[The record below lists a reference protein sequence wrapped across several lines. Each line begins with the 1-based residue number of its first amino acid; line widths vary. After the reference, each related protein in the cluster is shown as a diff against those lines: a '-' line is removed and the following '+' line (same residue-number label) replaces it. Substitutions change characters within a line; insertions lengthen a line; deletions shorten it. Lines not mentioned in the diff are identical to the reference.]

1 MRRCSAA
8 ALLRT
13 SRASSAAQ
21 QRSAVAR
28 SSSTSAR
35 AGLRR
40 ASARSKFTSKTPTS
54 RGQRSS
60 AYSYSGVSQSCRL
73 LTRSTC
79 LGRILLARLYSTG
92 PALHFSAA
100 THPTA
105 QSPLS
110 PAFPFL
116 TASSSPAPAGTQL
129 ATPRFLLSLLATSI
143 FLGLSGVTQSVLHL
157 ILGNVSPWSV
167 GVYLGFAIGRGIG
180 SYAGEDWEDREE
192 PGRGAVGLETLGK
205 VTKSPRLAPLRP
217 VRSNSAASSSQQG
230 IKTATMTPTA
240 SPASRHS
247 AWTPAGDPST
257 PRPASPALS
266 AKSASSSSSLES
278 HLIRSLHSFAEPEAA
293 FYYGVPSAR
302 IGEACAA
309 WLCKWGADVLDVE
322 ERTHAVSVM
331 GVEERFNSMQI
342 GRKPGLTEAQSRDSA
357 RPDSPFAS
365 VPIVFPPLFS
375 LGGLPA
381 TWLRAV
387 ISSDAF
393 FVGSELER
401 YKVARRVYE
410 LRRTQREAQKLEQG
424 RSLSDEADRDDEEEE
439 EEEAFEGQSLAMLL
453 VG

>member
-1 MRRCSAA
+1 M
-8 ALLRT
+8 
-13 SRASSAAQ
+13 
-21 QRSAVAR
+21 
-28 SSSTSAR
+28 
-35 AGLRR
+35 
-40 ASARSKFTSKTPTS
+40 
-54 RGQRSS
+54 
-60 AYSYSGVSQSCRL
+60 
-73 LTRSTC
+73 
-79 LGRILLARLYSTG
+79 LLARLYSTG
-92 PALHFSAA
+92 PSLHLSAA

-116 TASSSPAPAGTQL
+116 PASTSPTPEGAQP

-143 FLGLSGVTQSVLHL
+143 FLGLPGVTQSVLHL

-180 SYAGEDWEDREE
+180 SYAGEEWEDGEE
-192 PGRGAVGLETLGK
+192 PGRAAVTLESLGK
-205 VTKSPRLAPLRP
+205 TDSPRLPPLDT
-217 VRSNSAASSSQQG
+217 VRRDSVASSSQRG
-230 IKTATMTPTA
+230 IKTANLTPTP
-240 SPASRHS
+240 SPTSRHS
-247 AWTPAGDPST
+247 AWTPTGDSAT

-278 HLIRSLHSFAEPEAA
+278 HLIRSLHSFTEPEAT
-293 FYYGVPSAR
+293 FYYGVASVR

-331 GVEERFNSMQI
+331 GVEERFNGMQL
-342 GRKPGLTEAQSRDSA
+342 GRKTEPADVRSRTSA
-357 RPDSPFAS
+357 RPGSPPSS
-365 VPIVFPPLFS
+365 VPVVFPPLFS

-410 LRRTQREAQKLEQG
+410 LRRSQREAQKLEQG
-424 RSLSDEADRDDEEEE
+424 RSLSDEADRDDEEEAE
-439 EEEAFEGQSLAMLL
+439 EEEFEGASPESSLLRAPSSGDADVRL
-453 VG
+453 VLVY